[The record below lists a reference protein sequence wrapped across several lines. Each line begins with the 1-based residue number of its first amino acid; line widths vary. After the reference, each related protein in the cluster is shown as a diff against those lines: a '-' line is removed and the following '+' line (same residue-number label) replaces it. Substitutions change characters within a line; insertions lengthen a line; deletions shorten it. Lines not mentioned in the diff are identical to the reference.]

1 MKKVIALGVLAL
13 LLIGSIVFFFRYYW
27 HFADGVKAGTLE
39 QVIHKGYIFKTFE
52 GRIQLDRFVSGATDK
67 VWDFSVEN
75 ERLADS
81 LTKCAG
87 AKVTLHYKEYKNS
100 LMWRGMQKY
109 VVDSIVSVSR

>member
-1 MKKVIALGVLAL
+1 MKKYIALGVLAL

-39 QVIHKGYIFKTFE
+39 QVMHKGYIFKTYE
-52 GRIQLDRFVSGATDK
+52 GRIQLDRFVSATDK
-67 VWDFSVEN
+67 VWEFSVEDP
-75 ERLADS
+75 RLADS

-87 AKVTLHYKEYKNS
+87 AKVTLHNKEYKNS